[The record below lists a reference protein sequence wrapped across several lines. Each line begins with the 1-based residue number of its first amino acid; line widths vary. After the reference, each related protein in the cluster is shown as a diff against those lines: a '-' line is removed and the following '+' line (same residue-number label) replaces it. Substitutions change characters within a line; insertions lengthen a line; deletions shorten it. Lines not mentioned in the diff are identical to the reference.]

1 MSGQH
6 PLREADLIYCYDG
19 SLAGFFSCV
28 FESFARRELPFA
40 IWPPEEEQP
49 SLCPVQEIPT
59 DPGRAGRVR
68 RGIREKL
75 GPAAAKTAAI
85 GFLSGQPDKEL
96 ALLRYLHLGFGEGPG
111 ALKQLGRPEV
121 AEALGLVRS
130 VEWEAEKY
138 RGFVRFEE
146 SGGMLGAVIHPKNH
160 VLPLLRPFF
169 CARLGGEDF
178 LIYDATH
185 REALLHQ
192 AGQTRLERVTAP
204 LSLPEPDA
212 AESEYQKLWKQFYD
226 TLAIAGRRNER
237 CRRNNCPKRYWAD
250 LTELRDQV

>member
-40 IWPPEEEQP
+40 IWLPEEEQP

-178 LIYDATH
+178 LIYDAAH
-185 REALLHQ
+185 KEVLLHQ
-192 AGQTRLERVTAP
+192 AGKTRLEQVTVP

-212 AESEYQKLWKQFYD
+212 AESEYQQLWKQFYE
-226 TLAIAGRRNER
+226 TLAIAGRRNDR
-237 CRRNNCPKRYWAD
+237 CRMTHCPKRFWAD